1 MTSHR
6 VLKVEVLIKRII
18 NGIFQSLL
26 TLIFNVTPLHNSKTN
41 RKDITLQKIS
51 RKEYFSNFYSLPI
64 QVI

>member
-51 RKEYFSNFYSLPI
+51 RKE
-64 QVI
+64 